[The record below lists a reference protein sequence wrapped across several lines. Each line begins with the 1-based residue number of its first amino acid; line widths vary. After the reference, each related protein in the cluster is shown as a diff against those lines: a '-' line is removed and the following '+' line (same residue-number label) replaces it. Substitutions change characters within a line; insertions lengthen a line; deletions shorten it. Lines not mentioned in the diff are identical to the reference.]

1 MKAKLKDIILDYVMM
16 GIGLAI
22 SAVGLKVFLVP
33 GKIAAGGI
41 SGIAT
46 ILYHIF
52 GFKVGATML
61 LINIPIFLL
70 GLKTFG
76 KVYGFKTFYGTVTLP
91 IFIDL
96 IGYIW
101 PNAEYA
107 IDYTK
112 GGNMLL
118 APIFGGIIVGTGMGI
133 VIKYGGNTGG
143 TDILGQVLNKYT
155 HIPVGYAIMIV
166 DFTVILC
173 ATGVFG
179 LEAGLYATIAVYA
192 SGQLINKIMYGT
204 SYSRLVYIISD
215 EYEKIREIILEDLSR
230 GGTGISA
237 NGLYTNKEKK
247 MIMTVLQ
254 NKEIHTLTTFIKEV
268 DRDAFVIV
276 TDVYKVIGEGF
287 SPIDTHH

>member
-1 MKAKLKDIILDYVMM
+1 MKAKLKDIIFDYIMM

-22 SAVGLKVFLVP
+22 SAIGLKVFLVP

-52 GFKVGATML
+52 GFKVGVTML
-61 LINIPIFLL
+61 IINIPIFLL
-70 GLKTFG
+70 GLKVFG

-101 PNAEYA
+101 PNAEFA

-155 HIPVGYAIMIV
+155 HIPVGYAIMVV
-166 DFTVILC
+166 DFAVILC

-179 LEAGLYATIAVYA
+179 LEAGLYATIAVYS
-192 SGQLINKIMYGT
+192 SGLFINKIMYGT

-268 DRDAFVIV
+268 DKDAFVIV

-287 SPIDTHH
+287 TPIDKHY

>member
-1 MKAKLKDIILDYVMM
+1 MM

-52 GFKVGATML
+52 GFKVGVTML
-61 LINIPIFLL
+61 VINIPIFLL
-70 GLKTFG
+70 GLKIFG

-101 PNAEYA
+101 PNAEVA

-166 DFTVILC
+166 DFAVILC

-192 SGQLINKIMYGT
+192 SGLLINKIMYGT

>member
-1 MKAKLKDIILDYVMM
+1 MM
-16 GIGLAI
+16 SIGLAI
-22 SAVGLKVFLVP
+22 SAVGLKIFLVP

-46 ILYHIF
+46 IFHHVF
-52 GFKVGATML
+52 GFQVGITML
-61 LINIPIFLL
+61 VINIPIFLL
-70 GLKTFG
+70 GLRIFG

-91 IFIDL
+91 VFIDL

-101 PNAEYA
+101 PNVEFA

-118 APIFGGIIVGTGMGI
+118 APIFGGIITGTGMGI

-155 HIPVGYAIMIV
+155 HIPIGYAIMTV
-166 DFTVILC
+166 DSIVILC

-179 LEAGLYATIAVYA
+179 LESGLYAIIAVYA
-192 SGQLINKIMYGT
+192 SGLFINKIMYGT

-215 EYEKIREIILEDLSR
+215 EYDKIKEIILEDLSR

-237 NGLYTNKEKK
+237 NGLYTNKDKK

-254 NKEIHTLTTFIKEV
+254 NREIHTLTTFIKEV
-268 DRDAFVIV
+268 DKEAFVIV
-276 TDVYKVIGEGF
+276 TDVHKVIGEGF
-287 SPIDTHH
+287 TPIDKHY